1 MKHFANQTAERARED
16 IKEIKLQP
24 TVVPLFITD
33 SVLPGQ
39 VMNLTSVV
47 LPLQLI

>member
-24 TVVPLFITD
+24 TVVPLFIAD

-39 VMNLTSVV
+39 VMKLTSVV

>member
-1 MKHFANQTAERARED
+1 MKHFAKQTAERARED

-33 SVLPGQ
+33 YVLPGQ
-39 VMNLTSVV
+39 ACIFTSVV